1 MSKDITLSEMITKI
15 GDKNVQFQNLD
26 NDILRMRRRADG
38 NNEITFGT
46 SANTTVSGTEKLGLV
61 VWLDRKDVEK
71 VTGVKV

>member
-26 NDILRMRRRADG
+26 NDIVRMRTRADG
-38 NNEITFGT
+38 QSEITFGT
-46 SANTTVSGTEKLGLV
+46 SARTRINGTEKLGLV